1 MMPRYH
7 IVNLITK
14 ETAEIDADLAS
25 DACERLG
32 WPIRSCRV
40 DLQPAVDP
48 PGKRNKVSFVSDNA
62 SSDQHRLLVL
72 MALLGALVGGLS
84 GLGSGIAI
92 IGAIFGGFI
101 GGGLS
106 VLMWAFLRSDAIFVV
121 NTILAIALAAT
132 AIGWVIQ
139 MIYKFMHL

>member
-1 MMPRYH
+1 MMPRYD

-14 ETAEIDADLAS
+14 ETVEIDADLAS

-48 PGKRNKVSFVSDNA
+48 PGKRNKVSFVSDDA

-92 IGAIFGGFI
+92 IGAIFGAFI
-101 GGGLS
+101 YWQ
-106 VLMWAFLRSDAIFVV
+106 WALNLHVGISPLGCHIRSQHDSS
-121 NTILAIALAAT
+121 NCPCCDSDRLGDTDDL
-132 AIGWVIQ
+132 
-139 MIYKFMHL
+139 